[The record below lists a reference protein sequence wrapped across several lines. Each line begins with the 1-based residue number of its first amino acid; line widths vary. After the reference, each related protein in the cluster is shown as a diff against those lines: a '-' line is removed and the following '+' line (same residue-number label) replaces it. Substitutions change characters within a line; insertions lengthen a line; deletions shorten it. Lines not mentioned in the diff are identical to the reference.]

1 MTGFVGA
8 MEAVVWDRI
17 CGTMEAVVLGQALW
31 GPWRRWFGTDFVG
44 TMEAVVL
51 VQTMWGPR

>member
-17 CGTMEAVVLGQALW
+17 CGTMEAVVLVHA
-31 GPWRRWFGTDFVG
+31 FVR
-44 TMEAVVL
+44 TIEAVV
-51 VQTMWGPR
+51 